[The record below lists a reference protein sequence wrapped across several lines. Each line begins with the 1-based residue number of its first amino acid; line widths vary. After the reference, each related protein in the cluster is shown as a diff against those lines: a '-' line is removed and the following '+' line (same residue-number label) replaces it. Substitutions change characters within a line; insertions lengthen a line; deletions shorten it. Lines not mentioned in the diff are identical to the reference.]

1 MVRQYGVQIIF
12 VDYVQII
19 ESPQAENRKDAVER
33 ASKALKAAARQL
45 DVPIVAAAQ
54 LGRQVDARGR
64 EKRPVLADFQYSSKI
79 EQDADAAIL
88 IHQVGEQEG
97 HTQAVEAI
105 VAKNRDGQT
114 GTVRLEFTAP
124 YVRFTEESDAED

>member
-45 DVPIVAAAQ
+45 NVPIVAAAQ

-88 IHQVGEQEG
+88 LHPAGEQEG
-97 HTQAVEAI
+97 HTQVVEAI

-114 GTVRLEFTAP
+114 GVVRLQFTTP
-124 YVRFTEESDAED
+124 YVRFTEKIE